1 EQVELLKS
9 LNVENP
15 YNREELLTSLL
26 ANYSYTIEINTAKE
40 KEVPTKYYSNLTVPG
55 GTNYTENE
63 IATPAITP
71 SIKGHAQFST
81 DQGIGWFRSDDK
93 TITKKLVNKAAIDA
107 FGLEDENESSILK
120 EVGTSNTRRILEIQ
134 SDLFQKGRD
143 IKDLIN
149 VERDPVTGEIIGES
163 RARESKENSF
173 LQLLNKDSNWVSFFI
188 KSIIQDSAKKGYE
201 KVLFPTGNTA

>member
-1 EQVELLKS
+1 
-9 LNVENP
+9 
-15 YNREELLTSLL
+15 
-26 ANYSYTIEINTAKE
+26 
-40 KEVPTKYYSNLTVPG
+40 
-55 GTNYTENE
+55 
-63 IATPAITP
+63 
-71 SIKGHAQFST
+71 
-81 DQGIGWFRSDDK
+81 DQGIGWIRSDDK

-173 LQLLNKDSNWVSFFI
+173 LQLLNKDSNWVSFFKI
-188 KSIIQDSAKKGYE
+188 GRASCRE
-201 KVLFPTGNTA
+201 RV